1 MGRIQRSEHVFPYG
15 WDVVTAA
22 FWRKYPHPMLP
33 HVEKMDVISRF
44 IDEQGCLHTA
54 RLGVC
59 SPINVPSWVT
69 YILGTHYSHVYE
81 ESVCNPVSK
90 TLQLRSTNL
99 SYRSIAVVD
108 EICTYAAA
116 ESILGPSQP
125 STLYTQVSRVNA
137 LLPFFS
143 QSFEEYWVERGTATA
158 RQGVLA
164 MDELCSGKSSC

>member
-59 SPINVPSWVT
+59 SPINVPS
-69 YILGTHYSHVYE
+69 
-81 ESVCNPVSK
+81 
-90 TLQLRSTNL
+90 
-99 SYRSIAVVD
+99 SIAVVD

-116 ESILGPSQP
+116 ESILSPSQP

-143 QSFEEYWVERGTATA
+143 QAFEEYWVERGTATA